1 MLKYSLITL
10 CLSLAVAAPA
20 AAQTPA
26 KQNWHTLPGVQGVAL
41 AWTIDAPRGNSGN
54 LLVLTRNGQHLSLL
68 TTVRVDC
75 QTKRF
80 RALSQVGYGA
90 DFKEVQRTPPGQQG
104 AEVSFDSIELPVV
117 AQIPTEGYAVAL
129 VAQFQCGVTQP
140 DALRQMAMADKG
152 MQADVDGAQRWLDE
166 IITPQ
171 VAAAPAPT
179 RADARRMLVGAW
191 ESTITA
197 GGMIPL
203 NQKIDVKMGGGG
215 VPEAVRITKK
225 KGTLKFTVFDVIDG
239 EVHAQIDEGGKP
251 PMTTYCAGKLN
262 SGGTQIT
269 GSCYAETYQDG
280 KATLYDSDQP
290 WKATKVK

>member
-104 AEVSFDSIELPVV
+104 AEVSF
-117 AQIPTEGYAVAL
+117 
-129 VAQFQCGVTQP
+129 
-140 DALRQMAMADKG
+140 
-152 MQADVDGAQRWLDE
+152 E
-166 IITPQ
+166 IG
-171 VAAAPAPT
+171 
-179 RADARRMLVGAW
+179 RAHV
-191 ESTITA
+191 
-197 GGMIPL
+197 
-203 NQKIDVKMGGGG
+203 
-215 VPEAVRITKK
+215 
-225 KGTLKFTVFDVIDG
+225 
-239 EVHAQIDEGGKP
+239 
-251 PMTTYCAGKLN
+251 
-262 SGGTQIT
+262 
-269 GSCYAETYQDG
+269 
-280 KATLYDSDQP
+280 
-290 WKATKVK
+290 